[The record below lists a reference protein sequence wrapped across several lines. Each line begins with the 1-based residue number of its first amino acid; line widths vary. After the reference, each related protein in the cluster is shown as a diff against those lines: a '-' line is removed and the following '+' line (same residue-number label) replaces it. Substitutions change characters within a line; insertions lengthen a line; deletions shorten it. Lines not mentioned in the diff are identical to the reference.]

1 MRCRHLVFALLLTIG
16 LTGGCAESLDSGEPL
31 PSAPNLVSA
40 AADSLIS
47 LRSVRFVLEVN
58 GVAPGLP
65 VRAISGDVSLDGGR
79 YGSAMGNADLQNDI
93 ERVKVTYRL
102 DGDEVILTRPDGER
116 VIPVDPNY
124 TPRALLGADGGLRRL
139 LTGAT
144 DLRTER
150 WERVQD
156 IDSVRIAAKVPA
168 AVIGGIMPEIRA
180 DVFVKLW
187 VSKAEPRQFVR
198 VWLQVPPTKPE
209 EFAVMLELALTRHNA
224 VVVGAAGGEAPLGPA
239 RR

>member
-1 MRCRHLVFALLLTIG
+1 MRCRHLVLALLLTIG
-16 LTGGCAESLDSGEPL
+16 LTSGCAGSLDSGGPL
-31 PSAPNLVSA
+31 PPAPDLVSA
-40 AADSLIS
+40 AADSLTS
-47 LRSVRFVLEVN
+47 LRSVRFVLGVN

-65 VRAISGDVSLDGGR
+65 VRKIDGDVSLDGGR
-79 YGSAMGNADLQNDI
+79 YGRAMGNADLQNDI
-93 ERVKVTYRL
+93 ERVKVKYRL
-102 DGDEVILTRPDGER
+102 DGDDVTLSRPDGDR
-116 VIPVDPNY
+116 VIPADTSY
-124 TPRALLGADGGLRRL
+124 TPRALLGPDGGLRRL

-144 DLRTER
+144 ELRTER

-156 IDSVRIAAKVPA
+156 IDTVRIAAKVPA

-187 VSKAEPRQFVR
+187 VSKAEPRQLVR

-224 VVVGAAGGEAPLGPA
+224 VVVGGG
-239 RR
+239 